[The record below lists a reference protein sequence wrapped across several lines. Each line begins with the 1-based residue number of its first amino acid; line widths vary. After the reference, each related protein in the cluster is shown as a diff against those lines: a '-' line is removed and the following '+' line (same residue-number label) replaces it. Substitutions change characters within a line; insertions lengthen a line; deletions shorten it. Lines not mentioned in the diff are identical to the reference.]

1 MHLAHRFLTH
11 PCSSLFRILVLFMA
25 LAPTLMVWCSRSGST
40 TDEKLDAFLSK
51 FAHFETSS
59 CCHDLDVPCGFTYHE
74 NTWILRPDLQRW
86 NRTSAPSLHVCA
98 RSRHMQ
104 PQHQMLPVR
113 KDLGLHSNKLTAPK
127 PQGPM
132 VQGHLMTIETH
143 DEDSILPQAQ
153 KMNNHE
159 VPSYSDSLANKTSKE
174 LHSGSIPFGMN
185 LVCWHVTNLLE
196 LIAMQAPCQSDSFF
210 ETRGKCQDFLVR
222 YKDDGIPKT
231 ISPISRSEN
240 SLCRCGESWL
250 TNFQLFFLTQMTK
263 VYSSSPCSILV
274 HKSSA

>member
-1 MHLAHRFLTH
+1 MRTWLWSGTGHARDQLAGNPSITSIFAIRSHFGSRTISVQVNIVAVSDHVFHRSFVGFLFFVSAHFCFGLMSLSRAVDASGTPVLTH

-113 KDLGLHSNKLTAPK
+113 KDLGLHSNKLTAPQ
-127 PQGPM
+127 PQGPH
-132 VQGHLMTIETH
+132 GPGSSDDNRNTRRRLDISSLLA
-143 DEDSILPQAQ
+143 DEHARSAVLLPF
-153 KMNNHE
+153 
-159 VPSYSDSLANKTSKE
+159 PSEQYHKGITKW
-174 LHSGSIPFGMN
+174 I
-185 LVCWHVTNLLE
+185 TNLWE
-196 LIAMQAPCQSDSFF
+196 
-210 ETRGKCQDFLVR
+210 
-222 YKDDGIPKT
+222 
-231 ISPISRSEN
+231 
-240 SLCRCGESWL
+240 ESNMPADNKL
-250 TNFQLFFLTQMTK
+250 L
-263 VYSSSPCSILV
+263 
-274 HKSSA
+274 